1 MLITDKQELLNYA
14 TERRLWQGIP
24 SVEVTKNGRLFAT
37 FYSGNVGERIGNF
50 SMVLKSDDGVTFTEP
65 IAVAYKEEHR
75 CYDPCLWIDPLGRLW
90 FTWAEMP
97 DDAAYGVICQDPDAG
112 ELQWGDVF
120 RIGEDLMM
128 NKPIVLSS
136 GEWMF
141 PIAIWKRDMRQIYA
155 AAFDETKQP
164 GAYVYKSSD
173 QGKTF
178 ERLGFANAPYRDFD
192 EHMILEMQDGR
203 LAVFVRTSYGP
214 CVSYSYDRGKTFTP
228 SINPGYGG
236 KATRFHIRRLQSG
249 RLLLVNHDLP
259 TGVTIPAS
267 GRFNLTAY
275 LSEDDGKTWPYKLLL
290 DERMWVSYPD
300 AAQGADGRI
309 YVIYDRERGGSSL
322 ETTYSQA
329 REILLAKITEED
341 IIAGRLVNP
350 ESTLK
355 QIVSKLGKYYDEG
368 SNPYAE
374 PDRYSDTEFA
384 RYLLEKHRDNL
395 IGKIFEAYPVN
406 CVNMCQQKNRIL
418 DGLIEK
424 LDAEKALDK
433 KEAILVKIITLIR
446 TVSCADAPADS
457 PLVNAVKEQI
467 MKYPEEDLSVTD
479 IADRIGVSLY
489 YMLHQFKK
497 HTGITIGEFKTELK
511 LTAAKHLLVN
521 SSKSIS
527 QIAQSCGFGT
537 SSYFSKVFQQSE
549 KLSPSEYRKL
559 LKH

>member
-1 MLITDKQELLNYA
+1 MLITDKQELLKYT
-14 TERRLWQGIP
+14 TEHRLWQGIP
-24 SVEVTKNGRLFAT
+24 SVEVTKNGRLFTT

-50 SMVLKSDDGVTFTEP
+50 SMLLKSDDGVTFTEP
-65 IAVAYKEEHR
+65 ITVAYKAEHR

-97 DDAAYGVICQDPDAG
+97 NDAAYDDPDAEELRWG
-112 ELQWGDVF
+112 EVF

-128 NKPIVLSS
+128 NKPVVLSS

-141 PIAIWKRDMRQIYA
+141 PVAIWKRDMRRIYA
-155 AAFDETKQP
+155 AAFDETKKP
-164 GAYVYKSSD
+164 GAYIYKSSD

-178 ERLGFANAPYRDFD
+178 ERLGFADAPYRDFD

-228 SINPGYGG
+228 SVNPGYGG
-236 KATRFHIRRLQSG
+236 KATRFHIRRLKSG
-249 RLLLVNHDLP
+249 RILLVNHDLP
-259 TGVTIPAS
+259 TDVTIPAA

-275 LSEDDGKTWPYKLLL
+275 LSDDDGKTFPHKLML

-300 AAQGADGRI
+300 AAQGADGTI
-309 YVIYDRERGGSSL
+309 YIIYDRERGGSSL

-341 IIAGRLVNP
+341 VIAGRLVSP
-350 ESTLK
+350 DSTLK
-355 QIVSKLGKYYDEG
+355 QIVSKLGKYADEA

-374 PDRYSDTEFA
+374 PDRYSDAEFA
-384 RYLLEKHRDNL
+384 RHLLEKHSTNL
-395 IGKIFEAYPVN
+395 IGKIFETYPVN
-406 CVNMCQQKNRIL
+406 CVNMGQQDNRIL
-418 DGLIEK
+418 DSFIEK
-424 LDAEKALDK
+424 LDTETVLEK
-433 KEAILVKIITLIR
+433 KEAILVKIIALIR
-446 TVSCADAPADS
+446 SVSSAEKPVDS

-467 MKYPEEDLSVTD
+467 LKSPGEDLSVKD

-497 HTGITIGEFKTELK
+497 HTGITIGEYKTELK
-511 LTAAKHLLVN
+511 LTAAKQLLIN
-521 SSKSIS
+521 SNENIS
-527 QIAQSCGFGT
+527 QIAHKCGFGT

-549 KLSPSEYRKL
+549 KISPSAYRKL